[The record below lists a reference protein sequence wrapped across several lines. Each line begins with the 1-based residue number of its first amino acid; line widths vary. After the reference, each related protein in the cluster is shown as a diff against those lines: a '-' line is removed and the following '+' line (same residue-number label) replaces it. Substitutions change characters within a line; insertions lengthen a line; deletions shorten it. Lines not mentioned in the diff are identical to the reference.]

1 MKRIMKWIMVFL
13 TTIML
18 FTCSSCV
25 TMCMLQKKLDKEF
38 YSNDSNYLQ
47 FTGVIVEIV
56 YFNSYSYGAYES
68 LFMIESSDE
77 ADEKGVGKFS
87 IQTNDAPTLPE
98 RGYIAK
104 VGDEVVFMAAIAG
117 GMSAWSITEFNANGV
132 CYITHEEGK
141 AMKLASIGFSF

>member
-1 MKRIMKWIMVFL
+1 MKRIIKLIFVFL
-13 TTIML
+13 TVFMM
-18 FTCSSCV
+18 FMCSSCV
-25 TMCMLQKKLDKEF
+25 TMCMLQKRRDKEF
-38 YSNDSNYLQ
+38 YSNDANYLQ

-68 LFMIESSDE
+68 LFMIECSDE

-87 IQTNDAPTLPE
+87 IQTNDAPNLLE

-104 VGDEVVFMAAIAG
+104 VGDEVAFMAAIAG
-117 GMSAWSITEFNANGV
+117 GMPAWSITEFYANGV

-141 AMKLASIGFSF
+141 EMRLSTL